1 MSAADIDTANSARR
15 ALQSAM
21 NALAHGNPVAAE
33 RWSETAADISREA
46 RFEPDD
52 LRALVAPVDGPTKGD
67 AASVGISLAVIIW
80 IAFDALRVLL

>member
-1 MSAADIDTANSARR
+1 MSAADIDTNSARR

-21 NALAHGNPVAAE
+21 NALDNGNPVAAE
-33 RWSETAADISREA
+33 QWSETAADIIREA

-52 LRALVAPVDGPTKGD
+52 LRALVAPVDGPTTGD
-67 AASVGISLAVIIW
+67 AAIVGISLAVIIW